1 MAMQPAAFLAAL
13 KRLARKRGWTFDR
26 VEGASHTHVT
36 LNGRRTVVPRHAKDM
51 RIGTF
56 RAILKQ
62 LGLTPTD
69 LED

>member
-1 MAMQPAAFLAAL
+1 
-13 KRLARKRGWTFDR
+13 
-26 VEGASHTHVT
+26 VEEGGNHTKVA
-36 LNGRRTVVPRHAKDM
+36 LNGQRTVVPRHPDDLKP
-51 RIGTF
+51 GTF

>member
-1 MAMQPAAFLAAL
+1 MKSAEPLRVL
-13 KRLARKRGWTFDR
+13 KRLATRREWTLT
-26 VEGASHTHVT
+26 VEEGGNHTKVA
-36 LNGRRTVVPRHAKDM
+36 LNGQRTVVPRHPDDLKP
-51 RIGTF
+51 GTF